1 LDDDLVYK
9 ESFMEQL
16 LVGIDVGC
24 RRHRVAIGMPDGTLI
39 DQFDLDHQPASF
51 DEFFLRVDKQAAKF
65 SLPVSVGMEGYGGWA
80 RPLDEMVIGKG
91 WTLLNVNNL
100 KLARYKEIFPSPA
113 KTDAIDARK
122 ILELMRLRPLLPQAK
137 DILNAVIP
145 APQVNHDMKLLTRRR
160 RQLVNERTMVI
171 NRMHS
176 DLQAIAPGLLEI
188 TGSMDNK
195 WFLHLLTA
203 RDSFDQMV
211 HMRRTSLVKIKG
223 VGQKYVTLIQTWQKT
238 ALLSSDVLL
247 VGDMVIEDA
256 KRVLALADKIK
267 QMEAKLQALMPQ
279 SKLATVVESITG
291 FGLVCATELAG
302 EIGAIERFT
311 SESALARYIGMA
323 PLDNSSGVY
332 SGTKGGK
339 QTNRRAK
346 AAMMTAAVRHYW
358 HTPESKKYY
367 EKKRA
372 EGKRHNQAVR
382 SLGRHLTRVIW
393 SLVKHNRLYECKE
406 IKKIIA

>member
-1 LDDDLVYK
+1 
-9 ESFMEQL
+9 MEQL

-24 RRHRVAIGMPDGTLI
+24 RRHRVAVGMPDGTLI

-51 DEFFLRVDKQAAKF
+51 DEFFLRVGKQAAKLKL
-65 SLPVSVGMEGYGGWA
+65 SVSVGMEGYGGWA

-91 WTLLNVNNL
+91 WKLLNVNNL

-137 DILNAVIP
+137 EILNEVIP

-160 RQLVNERTMVI
+160 RQLVNERTMLT

-188 TGSMDNK
+188 TRQVDNK
-195 WFLHLLTA
+195 WFLNFLIA
-203 RDSFDQMV
+203 RDTFDQLTRM
-211 HMRRTSLVKIKG
+211 HQSSMKKIKG
-223 VGQKYVTLIQTWQKT
+223 IGVKYSGLIRQWQKM

-256 KRVLALADKIK
+256 RRVLALGQNIK
-267 QMEAKLQALMPQ
+267 HIEAKLEVLMPQ
-279 SKLATVVESITG
+279 SALATSVESITG

-302 EIGAIERFT
+302 EIGAIERFA

-332 SGTKGGK
+332 TGTKGGK

-346 AAMMTAAVRHYW
+346 AAMMVAVVRHYW
-358 HTPESKKYY
+358 HTPESKSYY

-372 EGKRHNQAVR
+372 EGKKHNQAVR

-393 SLVKHNRLYECKE
+393 SLVKNNRLYERKE
-406 IKKIIA
+406 KTPEIA

>member
-1 LDDDLVYK
+1 
-9 ESFMEQL
+9 MEQL
-16 LVGIDVGC
+16 LVGIDIGC
-24 RRHRVAIGMPDGTLI
+24 RRHRVAVGMPDGTVI
-39 DQFDLDHQPASF
+39 DQFDLDHQPTSF
-51 DEFFLRVDKQAAKF
+51 DEFFLRVGKQAAKLKL
-65 SLPVSVGMEGYGGWA
+65 SVSVGMEGYGGWA

-91 WTLLNVNNL
+91 WKLLNVNNL

-137 DILNAVIP
+137 EILNEVIP
-145 APQVNHDMKLLTRRR
+145 APQVNHEMKLLTRRR
-160 RQLVNERTMVI
+160 RQLVNERTMLS

-176 DLQAIAPGLLEI
+176 NLQAIAPGLLEI
-188 TGSMDNK
+188 TGSMDNA
-195 WFLHLLTA
+195 WFLNLLTA
-203 RDSFDQMV
+203 RDSFDQLV
-211 HMRRTSLVKIKG
+211 RMRKASLLKIKG
-223 VGQKYVTLIQTWQKT
+223 VGQKYAALIRVWQKT
-238 ALLSSDVLL
+238 AILSSDVLL
-247 VGDMVIEDA
+247 VGDMVTEDA
-256 KRVLALADKIK
+256 KRVRALADKIK
-267 QMEAKLQALMPQ
+267 QLETKLQELMPQ
-279 SKLATVVESITG
+279 SALAAVIESITG
-291 FGLVCATELAG
+291 FGLVSATELAG

-332 SGTKGGK
+332 TGSKGGK

-346 AAMMTAAVRHYW
+346 AAMMVAVVRHYW

-393 SLVKHNRLYECKE
+393 SLVKNNRLYVRKE
-406 IKKIIA
+406 KISEIA

>member
-1 LDDDLVYK
+1 
-9 ESFMEQL
+9 MEQL

-24 RRHRVAIGMPDGTLI
+24 RRHRVAVGMSDGTLI

-51 DEFFLRVDKQAAKF
+51 DEFFLRVSKQAAKF

-80 RPLDEMVIGKG
+80 RPLDEMVLSKG

-122 ILELMRLRPLLPQAK
+122 ILELMRLHPLLPQAK
-137 DILNAVIP
+137 DILNEVIP
-145 APQVNHDMKLLTRRR
+145 SPQVNHDMKLLTRRR
-160 RQLVNERTMVI
+160 RQLVNERTMVT

-188 TGSMDNK
+188 TGSIDNV
-195 WFLHLLTA
+195 WFLSLLTA

-211 HMRRTSLVKIKG
+211 RMRRTSLLKIKG
-223 VGQKYVTLIQTWQKT
+223 VGQKYAALIHTWQKM
-238 ALLSSDVLL
+238 AVLSSDVLL

-256 KRVLALADKIK
+256 RRVLALAEKIK
-267 QMEAKLQALMPQ
+267 RLEASLKALMPQ
-279 SKLATVVESITG
+279 SPLATTIDSITG
-291 FGLVCATELAG
+291 FGLICSTELAG
-302 EIGAIERFT
+302 EIGAIERFS
-311 SESALARYIGMA
+311 SEPALARYTGMA

-332 SGTKGGK
+332 TGAKGGK

-346 AAMMTAAVRHYW
+346 AAMMTAVARHYW

-372 EGKRHNQAVR
+372 EGKKHNQAVR
-382 SLGRHLTRVIW
+382 SLGRHLMRVIW
-393 SLVKHNRLYECKE
+393 SLVKNNRLYECKE
-406 IKKIIA
+406 MPSKIT

>member
-1 LDDDLVYK
+1 
-9 ESFMEQL
+9 MEQL

-39 DQFDLDHQPASF
+39 DQFDLDHQSASF
-51 DEFFLRVDKQAAKF
+51 DEFFLRVGKQATKF
-65 SLPVSVGMEGYGGWA
+65 NLPVSVGMEGYGGWA
-80 RPLDEMVIGKG
+80 RPLDEMVISKG
-91 WTLLNVNNL
+91 WKLLNVNNL

-137 DILNAVIP
+137 DILNEVIP
-145 APQVNHDMKLLTRRR
+145 APQANHDMKLLTRRR
-160 RQLVNERTMVI
+160 RQLVNERTMLT

-188 TGSMDNK
+188 TSHVDNK
-195 WFLHLLTA
+195 WFLGFLTA
-203 RDSFDQMV
+203 RDTFDQLARM
-211 HMRRTSLVKIKG
+211 HQSSIMKIKG
-223 VGQKYVTLIQTWQKT
+223 VGVKYTGFIRQWQKR
-238 ALLSSDVLL
+238 AILSSDVLL

-256 KRVLALADKIK
+256 KRILTLADKIK
-267 QMEAKLQALMPQ
+267 HLETKLQELMSQ
-279 SKLATVVESITG
+279 STLATAIESITG

-311 SESALARYIGMA
+311 SEPALARYIGMA

-332 SGTKGGK
+332 TGSKGGK

-346 AAMMTAAVRHYW
+346 AAMMIAVARHYW

-367 EKKRA
+367 EKKRT
-372 EGKRHNQAVR
+372 EGKKHNQAVR

-393 SLVKHNRLYECKE
+393 SLVKHGRLYECKE
-406 IKKIIA
+406 KTAIAA